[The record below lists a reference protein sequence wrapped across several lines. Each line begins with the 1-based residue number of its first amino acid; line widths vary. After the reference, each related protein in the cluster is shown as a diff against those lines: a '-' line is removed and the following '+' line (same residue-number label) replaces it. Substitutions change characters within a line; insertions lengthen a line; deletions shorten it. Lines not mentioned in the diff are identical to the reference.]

1 VAIKEFREI
10 WKCAR
15 EGKDAGRLTRSGVL
29 FTTVS
34 YSISN
39 LMPTKFG

>member
-1 VAIKEFREI
+1 MAIKEFREI

-15 EGKDAGRLTRSGVL
+15 EGKDAGRLTRSGASTAVL
-29 FTTVS
+29 